1 MDYVKG
7 RWDRWIVKAW
17 GLSHFAK
24 LRSELTLDNNARW
37 GERKGWIKQESSARD
52 GYIVFGK
59 VVLYCVISLWFSRL
73 TVFLRAAPR
82 AAPHYC
88 SCFALLDLEWYQF
101 LDHISF
107 LFVDFAASGPLS
119 ELLVKGGIVLG
130 RSWVDW
136 KSLERGFQ
144 IKVRCIVWIECL
156 EQWNMIGNPPLYI
169 HALHDLQRWF
179 SSSLLRNEWAGIDFW
194 CRKLGHGLL
203 INSL

>member
-130 RSWVDW
+130 RLNESGKRFSNKSTLYSMNWVPRTVEYDGQPPTLYTRP
-136 KSLERGFQ
+136 SRTPVLVFGF
-144 IKVRCIVWIECL
+144 
-156 EQWNMIGNPPLYI
+156 
-169 HALHDLQRWF
+169 
-179 SSSLLRNEWAGIDFW
+179 LLRTGWAGVDFW
-194 CRKLGHGLL
+194 CRELGHELL